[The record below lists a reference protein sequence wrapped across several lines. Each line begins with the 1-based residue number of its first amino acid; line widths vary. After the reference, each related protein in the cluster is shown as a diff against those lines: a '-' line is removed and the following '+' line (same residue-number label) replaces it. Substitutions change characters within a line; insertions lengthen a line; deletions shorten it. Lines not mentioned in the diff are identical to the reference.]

1 MPDIAIDA
9 ESRPFGGIVVDQI
22 TKTYKG
28 GKIKALNGISLHIKE
43 GEAFGLIGPNG
54 AGKSTFFGCLLA
66 FLKVD
71 SGTITIDGK
80 PTDSLE
86 TRRTVGYLPER
97 LNFDGSMTGREFLD
111 FHHELA
117 ELPRSGRVSACEE
130 LLSRV
135 ALQPT
140 AWDLPI
146 KKYSRGMLQRLGL
159 AQALINSP
167 KYLLLDEPA
176 SGVDPGGVLLVRKVL
191 KELKSTGMTIVLNSH
206 QLDQVEKVC
215 DRVAFISAGRV
226 EAIENMQSVEIENRE
241 LVLKWILDDTTPSQS
256 EFRSIVSELGADVLA
271 LDQTSAT
278 LALPNKAA
286 IATAIKTLTAKGFP
300 IVHATSLDSRL
311 EKFFMPT
318 EGESATRE
326 NSQ

>member
-1 MPDIAIDA
+1 
-9 ESRPFGGIVVDQI
+9 
-22 TKTYKG
+22 
-28 GKIKALNGISLHIKE
+28 
-43 GEAFGLIGPNG
+43 
-54 AGKSTFFGCLLA
+54 LLA

-86 TRRTVGYLPER
+86 TRRAVGYLPER
-97 LNFDGSMTGREFLD
+97 LNFDGWMTGREFLHY
-111 FHHELA
+111 HHELA
-117 ELPRSGRVSACEE
+117 ELPKSLRIGGCEE

-215 DRVAFISAGRV
+215 DRVAFINAGQV
-226 EAIENMQSVEIENRE
+226 QAIEDMQTTEQETKE
-241 LVLKWILDDTTPSQS
+241 LVLKWILADGTPGEA
-256 EFRSIVSELGADVLA
+256 EFRSIVSEHGADVLA
-271 LDQTSAT
+271 IEQTSAT
-278 LALPNKAA
+278 LMLPDDEAVA
-286 IATAIKTLTAKGFP
+286 STIKTLILKGFS
-300 IVHATSLDSRL
+300 IIHAASLDSRL
-311 EKFFMPT
+311 EKYFAPT
-318 EGESATRE
+318 ERDHPVKE

>member
-97 LNFDGSMTGREFLD
+97 LNFDGWMTGREFLD

-117 ELPRSGRVSACEE
+117 ELPQSGRVSACEE
-130 LLSRV
+130 LLTRV
-135 ALQPT
+135 ALQQT

-146 KKYSRGMLQRLGL
+146 KKYSRGMLKRLGL
-159 AQALINSP
+159 AQALITSP

-191 KELKSTGMTIVLNSH
+191 KELKSTGMTI
-206 QLDQVEKVC
+206 
-215 DRVAFISAGRV
+215 
-226 EAIENMQSVEIENRE
+226 
-241 LVLKWILDDTTPSQS
+241 
-256 EFRSIVSELGADVLA
+256 
-271 LDQTSAT
+271 
-278 LALPNKAA
+278 
-286 IATAIKTLTAKGFP
+286 
-300 IVHATSLDSRL
+300 
-311 EKFFMPT
+311 
-318 EGESATRE
+318 
-326 NSQ
+326 